1 MPAVQTTYNEKIV
14 AARVGQ
20 IANTE
25 PVVLISRTVEDE
37 TPIAFGKPVMQG
49 TADDGCKLFAGASTE
64 VLGIT
69 VRERSTRPETPDT
82 FARYESARIMKKG
95 VIWVVASVAVV
106 AGDPVYVIPATAA
119 FAKTNASS
127 AILIPNA
134 RWDSSA
140 GIGALAKVRLG

>member
-1 MPAVQTTYNEKIV
+1 MPAVQTTYNEKID

-25 PVVLISRTVEDE
+25 PVVLISRNVEDV

-49 TADDGCKLFAGASTE
+49 TADDGCKLFASGTE

-95 VIWVVASVAVV
+95 VIWVVAAVAVTP
-106 AGDPVYVIPATAA
+106 GQPVYVVTASATFSNVAEAA
-119 FAKTNASS
+119 V
-127 AILIPNA
+127 LIPNA
-134 RWDSSA
+134 RWESTA

>member
-1 MPAVQTTYNEKIV
+1 MPAVQTVYNEKID

-20 IANTE
+20 IANME
-25 PVVLISRTVEDE
+25 PVTLISRNVEDVAA
-37 TPIAFGKPVMQG
+37 IGFGKPVMQG
-49 TADDGCKLFAGASTE
+49 TLDDGCKLFAGASTE

-69 VRERSTRPETPDT
+69 VRERSRTPENPDA

-106 AGDPVYVIPATAA
+106 AGDPVFVIPATAA

-127 AILIPNA
+127 AIQIANA